1 MYGFVVTTAG
11 EGLLARAAGGETLT
25 ITGTRVGSGSVAGE
39 SAARA
44 LTALIQD
51 QAAGTYST
59 PEVSGGQLSMVVE
72 YRNNLN
78 GGLQAGFTL
87 REFGVFARVGDDA
100 PTLMYYAALGDRA
113 PEVPPITEGLDVH
126 RWPVAVAVSG
136 ELAVTVED
144 PSGAFVDDSKLQKYL
159 PLAGGT
165 MTGPLALDAL
175 QVGTKG
181 KGVVVGLDSA
191 GTLETPVVQVA
202 SQYGSGPAVLRG
214 VAQAQQSGDALP
226 KGQADGAYLPKS
238 QKGQPDG
245 VASLDGEGKVPGEQL
260 PEMNYVQNITRTA
273 AVAAGQSIQAGD
285 VVDLNDDG
293 QVVAT
298 LERLPPNFNYSAD
311 NIPSSDGV
319 IVPIESGEYGSYFV
333 LNSAASGGAKPRGSV
348 LGDSGEFK
356 ASGLEATQSTV
367 PAGATEFFA
376 FPGDADRIAVIYVN
390 SDGHFC
396 MSGLSKGAGAG
407 WSTATVMTDYRMDY
421 YTIVSA
427 AYVQLDD
434 VTLCIGCHNNAS
446 SYYLVTEFAWWD
458 EGRTHA
464 DGSETD
470 LEGRADYIA
479 ASLLSSAPASGGT
492 EYRILIVYGGNAYSG
507 VRARVC
513 TVTIPASG
521 AKSAVMGAET
531 APGLEDMSGAKLL
544 TLDGGTAL
552 ILYKPKGTG
561 SCRMALLAVSGDAV
575 SAASDPVNVS
585 TAASTANITLSGTAD
600 RPVALWSQPQGS
612 ESVVFAAAVSRSGN
626 QLSLGEPYAVT
637 DTVPGG
643 VGSIA
648 AVPLPADSLLT
659 VIGSSASYALRS
671 CILSIRDGVI
681 AGEFAP
687 GASQAIALEDG
698 GAGES
703 IELLFSGTAELPG
716 IAEGTQ
722 ILTTGGVQG
731 YAPSDGWINVFPKG
745 FMAPMLK
752 AYQTEYRGTGTYG
765 EDSPNVLI
773 FPFRPFM
780 VVISIKQS
788 THGHLQ
794 ASTLA
799 TVFFNP
805 MATASVPNPE
815 LFQVLSLQISGSS
828 GDEVRTGQYANFR
841 DRTLTWYGGTVN
853 LQMND
858 VNNIYSVI
866 AYGI

>member
-181 KGVVVGLDSA
+181 KGVVVGLDNA

-238 QKGQPDG
+238 QKGQPGG

-273 AVAAGQSIQAGD
+273 TVAAGQTIQAGD
-285 VVDLNDDG
+285 VVDLNDGG
-293 QVVAT
+293 QVIKNIENIAAHQQVVSDAVSDVRY
-298 LERLPPNFNYSAD
+298 LEAIKLNETRSVVSWYWNSGDYHDDFCKALQIDNETGIGTTRDPISFYTKNSDDFVNLPIIRINDTRFVLACTNEEKAVLFFA
-311 NIPSSDGV
+311 GKL
-319 IVPIESGEYGSYFV
+319 SGNSISYEPAAEAGGEVRGSYAAGVPLPDSRFFYIWPEEPANQ
-333 LNSAASGGAKPRGSV
+333 LSAV
-348 LGDSGEFK
+348 
-356 ASGLEATQSTV
+356 
-367 PAGATEFFA
+367 
-376 FPGDADRIAVIYVN
+376 
-390 SDGHFC
+390 
-396 MSGLSKGAGAG
+396 
-407 WSTATVMTDYRMDY
+407 
-421 YTIVSA
+421 
-427 AYVQLDD
+427 
-434 VTLCIGCHNNAS
+434 
-446 SYYLVTEFAWWD
+446 
-458 EGRTHA
+458 
-464 DGSETD
+464 
-470 LEGRADYIA
+470 
-479 ASLLSSAPASGGT
+479 
-492 EYRILIVYGGNAYSG
+492 
-507 VRARVC
+507 VC
-513 TVTIPASG
+513 TVDRPGADSSIVVDGRIESELAGTLVNATRLLDEGSGERVLVTYLDPNNSSCPTAVIATISPDNTITFGSAAVIDTTGKNPPVCCTDTDGDVIVFYGGQYIKVLSVSGDTIIPAPSALDMGISG
-521 AKSAVMGAET
+521 NRQHILMVGTNIVAVWHDGSQHSYAAVITRDGTELTCGAPYEWLEGYAESAVM
-531 APGLEDMSGAKLL
+531 
-544 TLDGGTAL
+544 
-552 ILYKPKGTG
+552 
-561 SCRMALLAVSGDAV
+561 AVSETKFTILFAV
-575 SAASDPVNVS
+575 ESERLKSTTLEVWSGRISGSFVN
-585 TAASTANITLSGTAD
+585 
-600 RPVALWSQPQGS
+600 
-612 ESVVFAAAVSRSGN
+612 ES
-626 QLSLGEPYAVT
+626 
-637 DTVPGG
+637 
-643 VGSIA
+643 
-648 AVPLPADSLLT
+648 
-659 VIGSSASYALRS
+659 
-671 CILSIRDGVI
+671 
-681 AGEFAP
+681 
-687 GASQAIALEDG
+687 SQAIALEDG

-716 IAEGTQ
+716 IAEGAQ

>member
-144 PSGAFVDDSKLQKYL
+144 PSGAFVDDSELQKYL

-285 VVDLNDDG
+285 VVSLNEAGQAMDPTTAHDGNQGLLLNDG
-293 QVVAT
+293 ST
-298 LERLPPNFNYSAD
+298 EITESA
-311 NIPSSDGV
+311 SC
-319 IVPIESGEYGSYFV
+319 
-333 LNSAASGGAKPRGSV
+333 
-348 LGDSGEFK
+348 
-356 ASGLEATQSTV
+356 
-367 PAGATEFFA
+367 PAGAGETLVA
-376 FPGDADRIAVIYVN
+376 FPHAADSGNAAHIFLYLVRKTENGTVSIEDNATVAFGSNDALENLGLAKISDNKFALTVGWTKQSSTKKVYLGLVRVSNGTITEPNETDLVETEMVYGVPVYLGGNILDIAGQKTVPIGADTMAHDAYDVSGDTPVQASGEALNGFGLVEYENAAVTLVDDTYAAAFCTSDGQIRAYSGDGLGITLHSGSGAWDVACCTGGDGHIYVGYTVRSGNTYTVYAAEIEAARGGPLNKYQLTQLASVTLGSIENVQGIFLANINGTVIAFYGGRFARALTHNTSGDLTGGNQYAFRSSAAAN
-390 SDGHFC
+390 S
-396 MSGLSKGAGAG
+396 S
-407 WSTATVMTDYRMDY
+407 
-421 YTIVSA
+421 VSA
-427 AYVQLDD
+427 A
-434 VTLCIGCHNNAS
+434 G
-446 SYYLVTEFAWWD
+446 
-458 EGRTHA
+458 
-464 DGSETD
+464 
-470 LEGRADYIA
+470 
-479 ASLLSSAPASGGT
+479 SGG
-492 EYRILIVYGGNAYSG
+492 RGLIVAYAQNVSDLYATSLEVYGD
-507 VRARVC
+507 RVAAWFE
-513 TVTIPASG
+513 I
-521 AKSAVMGAET
+521 
-531 APGLEDMSGAKLL
+531 
-544 TLDGGTAL
+544 
-552 ILYKPKGTG
+552 
-561 SCRMALLAVSGDAV
+561 GDA
-575 SAASDPVNVS
+575 
-585 TAASTANITLSGTAD
+585 
-600 RPVALWSQPQGS
+600 
-612 ESVVFAAAVSRSGN
+612 
-626 QLSLGEPYAVT
+626 
-637 DTVPGG
+637 
-643 VGSIA
+643 
-648 AVPLPADSLLT
+648 
-659 VIGSSASYALRS
+659 
-671 CILSIRDGVI
+671 
-681 AGEFAP
+681 
-687 GASQAIALEDG
+687 QAIALEDG

-716 IAEGTQ
+716 IAAGTR
-722 ILTTGGVQG
+722 ISGDSGVQG
-731 YAPSDGWINVFPKG
+731 YAPVDGWLYATPYWASPQVILG
-745 FMAPMLK
+745 SYA
-752 AYQTEYRGTGTYG
+752 GTGTYG
-765 EDSPNVLI
+765 ADSPNTLTFPFEPKLVLI
-773 FPFRPFM
+773 CPKNNWNMGIFARGIER
-780 VVISIKQS
+780 VGATWQQGSGRTSIVTWNENGLEWYS
-788 THGHLQ
+788 
-794 ASTLA
+794 
-799 TVFFNP
+799 ND
-805 MATASVPNPE
+805 
-815 LFQVLSLQISGSS
+815 GSS
-828 GDEVRTGQYANFR
+828 YQFNSE
-841 DRTLTWYGGTVN
+841 GTTY
-853 LQMND
+853 
-858 VNNIYSVI
+858 IYLAI
-866 AYGI
+866 G